1 MFGPR
6 TKEEMKTQAVSE
18 GHSDPMASASPRRS
32 GRVLVCQRALA
43 AAVAALTLWCQSATA
58 MAEDVLVIRGVSI
71 HGRFDGGPD
80 IDKGIVIIRDGKI
93 AAVGGMDLAVPR
105 GATVIELEGGSVTP
119 GLIDACALLEP
130 TDRITAEARSGRPR
144 QPTPPPPDFAI
155 GHADHDDHA
164 GHAHGEASPSDSL
177 AAPVLTWVEEPV
189 DADGLAC
196 CALDSCAMAAMHEF
210 LGEGTICPTCGQ
222 VILSEQEHA
231 LYASG
236 LAPRSSLVESSSEVV
251 PHTLVIDTI
260 NFRSP
265 DFDRLV
271 RGGVTTVFA
280 EPDSAAVIGP
290 RGAVIRTAGPMNR
303 RVLNDASDV
312 TASFGSDSFRVGP
325 GNQSPFGSF
334 VSTRTRRPNSRMGVA
349 WVFRKAFYDAE
360 KGLAGHAVTGADA
373 PPAEAYELLG
383 SIRAGQTPLR
393 LKARLQRDIEAA
405 FRLADEFGL
414 SFTLVEATEAYKCLP
429 TILSAKAPVIFG
441 PIYVDPSGV
450 RAFSEETRESRLST
464 VAMLFEAGVETA
476 LTAMDLREEDGLAR
490 QAMYAMRCGVSF
502 DEALKAVTL
511 TPAKMLG
518 VAEQVGSIEAGK
530 RGDVVVWSG
539 RPFEA
544 TSRPVAVVMDGKIVY
559 DGR

>member
-1 MFGPR
+1 MFRPR
-6 TKEEMKTQAVSE
+6 MNDRVMK
-18 GHSDPMASASPRRS
+18 S
-32 GRVLVCQRALA
+32 GTSVVKACLA
-43 AAVAALTLWCQSATA
+43 AALWYSTGATA
-58 MAEDVLVIRGVSI
+58 LAAEDVLVIRGVSI
-71 HGRFDGGPD
+71 HGRFNGGAD
-80 IDKGIVIIRDGKI
+80 IDKGVVIIRDGKI
-93 AAVGGMDLAVPR
+93 TAVGGMDLSVPR
-105 GATVIELEGGSVTP
+105 GATIIELEGGSLTP
-119 GLIDACALLEP
+119 GLIDANALLEP
-130 TDRITAEARSGRPR
+130 TDRITEEARNGRPR
-144 QPTPPPPDFAI
+144 QPLPPPPDFAA
-155 GHADHDDHA
+155 ADRSDDDLEDHDHA
-164 GHAHGEASPSDSL
+164 GHSHD
-177 AAPVLTWVEEPV
+177 AAQPDPMGAPILTWVETIE
-189 DADGLAC
+189 DAAAFSC
-196 CALDSCAMAAMHEF
+196 CALDSCAMASMHE
-210 LGEGTICPTCGQ
+210 LMGEGTVCPTCGE
-222 VILSEQEHA
+222 VILSAEEHA

-236 LAPRSSLVESSSEVV
+236 LAPRTSLVESSSEVV

-280 EPDSAAVIGP
+280 APDSAAVIGP
-290 RGAVIRTAGPMNR
+290 RGAVIRTAGPMNT
-303 RVLNDASDV
+303 RVLNDAADV

-325 GNQSPFGSF
+325 GNRSPFGTF
-334 VSTRTRRPNSRMGVA
+334 VTRLTRRPNSRMGVA

-373 PPAEAYELLG
+373 PPGEAYEALG
-383 SIRAGQTPLR
+383 AIRAGAAPLR

-405 FRLADEFGL
+405 FRLANELGL

-429 TILSAKAPVIFG
+429 TIVNGKAPVIFG
-441 PIYVDPSGV
+441 PIYIDPNGV

-464 VAMLFEAGVETA
+464 LAMLMDAGVETA

-490 QAMYAMRCGVSF
+490 QVMYAMRAGVSF
-502 DEALKAVTL
+502 ESALKAVTL

-518 VAEQVGSIEAGK
+518 VADQVGSIEVGK

-559 DGR
+559 DAR

>member
-1 MFGPR
+1 MYGPR
-6 TKEEMKTQAVSE
+6 II
-18 GHSDPMASASPRRS
+18 
-32 GRVLVCQRALA
+32 GRVVGSRFGLLRSSVLALA
-43 AAVAALTLWCQSATA
+43 LLGSTAAPAAD
-58 MAEDVLVIRGVSI
+58 DVLVIRGVSI
-71 HGRFDGGPD
+71 HGRFAGGPD
-80 IDKGIVIIRDGKI
+80 IDKGIVIIRDGRI

-105 GATVIELEGGSVTP
+105 DATIIDLDGGSVTP

-130 TDRITAEARSGRPR
+130 TDRITAEARGGRPR
-144 QPTPPPPDFAI
+144 QPLPPPPDFTEQ
-155 GHADHDDHA
+155 HADHDDHE
-164 GHAHGEASPSDSL
+164 GHDHGLDAPPDPR
-177 AAPVLTWVEEPV
+177 AAPILTWVEEPV
-189 DADGLAC
+189 EAGGLAC
-196 CALDSCAMAAMHEF
+196 CALDTCAMAAMHEF

-222 VILSEQEHA
+222 VILSEEEHA

-236 LAPRSSLVESSSEVV
+236 LAPRTSLVESSSEVV

-280 EPDSAAVIGP
+280 SPDSAAVIGP
-290 RGAVIRTAGPMNR
+290 RGAVIRTAGPIR
-303 RVLNDASDV
+303 SRVISDAADV

-325 GNQSPFGSF
+325 GNQSPFGNF
-334 VSTRTRRPNSRMGVA
+334 VSNRTRRPNSRMGVA

-383 SIRAGQTPLR
+383 SIRAGHTPLR

-405 FRLADEFGL
+405 VRLAGEFGL

-429 TILSAKAPVIFG
+429 TIVGAKAPVIFG
-441 PIYVDPSGV
+441 PIYIDPNGV
-450 RAFSEETRESRLST
+450 RGFSEETRESRLST
-464 VAMLFEAGVETA
+464 FALLVNAGVETA

-490 QAMYAMRCGVSF
+490 QAMYAMRAGVSF
-502 DEALKAVTL
+502 DETLKAVTL

-518 VAEQVGSIEAGK
+518 VAEQVGSIEVGK

-539 RPFEA
+539 RAFEA

-559 DGR
+559 DAR

>member
-1 MFGPR
+1 MSRPHAIATR
-6 TKEEMKTQAVSE
+6 TIGHWSLLKAAVLSL
-18 GHSDPMASASPRRS
+18 A
-32 GRVLVCQRALA
+32 CA
-43 AAVAALTLWCQSATA
+43 AAPAVAQ
-58 MAEDVLVIRGVSI
+58 DVLVIRGVSI
-71 HGRFDGGPD
+71 HGRFSGGPD
-80 IDKGIVIIRDGKI
+80 IDKGVVIIRDGKI

-105 GATVIELEGGSVTP
+105 GATIIELEGGSVTP

-130 TDRITAEARSGRPR
+130 TDRITAEARGGRPR
-144 QPTPPPPDFAI
+144 QPTPPPPDFTTEHAEHDEHD
-155 GHADHDDHA
+155 GHDHGDAATVD
-164 GHAHGEASPSDSL
+164 PL
-177 AAPVLTWVEEPV
+177 AAPILTWVEEPV
-189 DADGLAC
+189 DAGGLAC
-196 CALDSCAMAAMHEF
+196 CALDACAMAAMHEF

-236 LAPRSSLVESSSEVV
+236 LAPRTSLVESSSEVV

-280 EPDSAAVIGP
+280 APDSAAVIGP
-290 RGAVIRTAGPMNR
+290 RGAVIRTAGPMNT
-303 RVLNDASDV
+303 RVLSDAADV

-334 VSTRTRRPNSRMGVA
+334 VSNRTRRPNSRMGVA

-360 KGLAGHAVTGADA
+360 KGLAGRAVTGADA

-405 FRLADEFGL
+405 FRLAGEFGL

-429 TILSAKAPVIFG
+429 TIVNAKAPVIFG

-464 VAMLFEAGVETA
+464 VAMLFDAGVETA

-490 QAMYAMRCGVSF
+490 QAMYAMRSGVSF
-502 DEALKAVTL
+502 NDALKAVTL
-511 TPAKMLG
+511 TPATMLG
-518 VAEQVGSIEAGK
+518 VADQVGSIEVGK

-544 TSRPVAVVMDGKIVY
+544 TSRPVAVVMDGKIVH
-559 DGR
+559 DAR